1 MEHPKPDAARPDWGR
16 LYNGVI
22 PYVAV
27 DGAAK
32 AVEFYKAA
40 FGAVQHG
47 PATADEAGVIMN
59 VEIEI
64 HGGMVMLMD
73 NTATMGFRSS
83 CEPGHPFTMQIVT
96 DQGRF
101 WFDRAV
107 AAGCTV
113 TMPFETQ
120 FWGDT
125 YGRLIDPFGI
135 EWAVNEPSA
144 ENMARAEGG
153 FQ

>member
-1 MEHPKPDAARPDWGR
+1 MSEKPDWGR

-22 PYVAV
+22 PYVSV
-27 DGAAK
+27 EGAAK

-40 FGAVQHG
+40 FGAIQHG
-47 PATADEAGVIMN
+47 PATADEAGVVMN
-59 VEIEI
+59 VEVEI
-64 HGGMVMLMD
+64 NGGMVMLMD
-73 NTATMGFRSS
+73 HMPELGGRKAS
-83 CEPGHPFTMQIVT
+83 EPGHPFTMQIVT
-96 DQGRF
+96 DKGQM

-107 AAGCTV
+107 SAGCTV
-113 TMPFETQ
+113 TMPFAVQ

-135 EWAVNEPSA
+135 EWAINEPSA